1 MSEEQQSAMKSME
14 YGSPVSPASMS
25 VLRIDKAPTPGLLSD
40 NAPHF
45 YWPFILLLAAIMYL
59 LGLAWYDC

>member
-45 YWPFILLLAAIMYL
+45 YWPFFYLLLSCTYWVWHGMIVE
-59 LGLAWYDC
+59 